1 MNEQHDS
8 NKDLQSILHPY
19 LFVLKEGV
27 DIENDYLDYSLLM
40 LHVSSTEVI
49 HSPGSSKV
57 MSFLPTA
64 LIISEQVAS
73 DNNQA
78 NQPEPSIF

>member
-1 MNEQHDS
+1 MNEQTDP

-40 LHVSSTEVI
+40 LHVSSPEVI
-49 HSPGSSKV
+49 HSPGSNKV
-57 MSFLPTA
+57 MNFLPTA
-64 LIISEQVAS
+64 LLMSEQIAS

-78 NQPEPSIF
+78 NQPDSLPF